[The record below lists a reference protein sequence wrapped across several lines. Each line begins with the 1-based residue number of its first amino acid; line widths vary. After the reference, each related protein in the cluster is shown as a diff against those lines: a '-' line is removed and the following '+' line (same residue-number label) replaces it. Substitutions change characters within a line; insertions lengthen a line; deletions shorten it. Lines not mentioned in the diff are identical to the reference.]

1 MTIVNN
7 SVGLGV
13 LQMGTRKAAWQGIEA
28 AGISALL
35 VAIALA
41 TPPTPNALGVTY
53 KVVSKGQTH
62 LVEIRLKP
70 TTSFD
75 SVRVEAASGAAS
87 LTPPCAFSGVVVG
100 GAYVCTVSVGHKAE
114 EASLTL
120 NVVGEKTADPAKPR
134 IVEVSHLTIANAAFV
149 APAVRRSDKPTPGL
163 ILTPGSAKPK

>member
-1 MTIVNN
+1 MSIVNN
-7 SVGLGV
+7 SIGPGV
-13 LQMGTRKAAWQGIEA
+13 LKMGTRKAVWQGLA
-28 AGISALL
+28 STCISALL
-35 VAIALA
+35 VTIALA

-53 KVVSKGQTH
+53 KIVSKGQTN

-75 SVRVEAASGAAS
+75 SVRVEAASGAVS

-120 NVVGEKTADPAKPR
+120 NVVGEKTVEPTKPR
-134 IVEVSHLTIANAAFV
+134 IVEVSHFTIANAAFV
-149 APAVRRSDKPTPGL
+149 APAVKRSEKPTPGL